1 MLNLGDNICLKAK
14 VLPNFA
20 TNKKLYYS
28 SDNNRIV
35 TVDQNGNLKTKKVGQ
50 ANVTIYTAKH
60 KLTKKCQIIV
70 KDKSEYSWDE
80 QSFAN
85 KKSSS
90 FKVNANWIRN
100 KKIKV
105 K

>member
-35 TVDQNGNLKTKKVGQ
+35 TVDQNGNLKTKK
-50 ANVTIYTAKH
+50 
-60 KLTKKCQIIV
+60 LV
-70 KDKSEYSWDE
+70 KPM
-80 QSFAN
+80 
-85 KKSSS
+85 
-90 FKVNANWIRN
+90 
-100 KKIKV
+100 
-105 K
+105 